1 MPRYSSYSD
10 SWYEE
15 RAMDKYYEYLEE
27 ACDCYL
33 AYDDDPVGAEL
44 PPELQC
50 DHCVRRTREASDR
63 AERERREEQRQEAE
77 RLARLAANPYKAQ
90 ILFIGNKLKEV
101 AAAQGTEAK
110 VEVVR
115 ILFTYLLEQQQFLS
129 VQPKFRAA
137 VVNKMNE
144 LRADEKATVL
154 LPLFDQVDT
163 MLAELPAREDYR
175 A

>member
-1 MPRYSSYSD
+1 
-10 SWYEE
+10 
-15 RAMDKYYEYLEE
+15 MDKYYEYLEE

-77 RLARLAANPYKAQ
+77 RLARLAANPHRDQ
-90 ILFIGNKLKEV
+90 ILFIGTKLKEV
-101 AAAQGTEAK
+101 AAAVGTEAK

-115 ILFTYLLEQQQFLS
+115 SLFTYLLEQHEFLS

-137 VVNKMNE
+137 VVNKMTE
-144 LRADEKATVL
+144 LRADEKAAVL
-154 LPLFDQVDT
+154 LPLFARVDA
-163 MLAELPAREDYR
+163 MLTELPARADYK